1 MSEGATAPNRTNVLL
16 SLLLGLLVFAVTL
29 QEKIASTYR
38 GAAGFIARH
47 LAHTSTSRP
56 ISESAGKGQ
65 QRGKQPPF
73 PTAIALV
80 IAEDW
85 LDDIGLDRVAS
96 LIRW

>member
-1 MSEGATAPNRTNVLL
+1 MPDRTNVLL
-16 SLLLGLLVFAVTL
+16 SLLLSLLVFAVLL
-29 QEKIASTYR
+29 QEKLATTYR
-38 GAAGFIARH
+38 GTASFIIRH
-47 LAHTSTSRP
+47 LTQTFPSHP

-73 PTAIALV
+73 PAVIALV

-85 LDDIGLDRVAS
+85 RNDISLDRIAS